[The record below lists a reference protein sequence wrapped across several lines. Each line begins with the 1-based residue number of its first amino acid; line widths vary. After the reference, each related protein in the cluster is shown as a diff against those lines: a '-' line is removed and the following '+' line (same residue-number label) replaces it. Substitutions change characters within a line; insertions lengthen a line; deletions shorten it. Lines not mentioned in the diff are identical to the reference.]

1 MLDDAVRIR
10 PSQPEDVTGIV
21 QLSDALFR
29 EDAGSRDPTMNL
41 EWAAQEGRSY
51 FTDLLADEN
60 AACWLAEY
68 TSSGGVVGYLASRLS
83 EGTSLRPVR
92 VATLE
97 SMYVREEFR
106 VQGVG
111 AKLVEKFLSW
121 AEEREAQRASVM
133 AYVANRDAVRFYERE
148 GFSPKSLSLERDV
161 G

>member
-1 MLDDAVRIR
+1 MLDDEVRLGR
-10 PSQPEDVTGIV
+10 AQPEDVTSIV

-41 EWAAQEGRSY
+41 EWAVQEGQNY

-60 AACWLAEY
+60 AACWVAEY
-68 TSSGGVVGYLASRLS
+68 TTDNDLIGYLASRLV
-83 EGTSLRPVR
+83 EGSSLRPVR

-97 SMYVREEFR
+97 SMYVRREFRARGLGTRLVEEFFLW
-106 VQGVG
+106 
-111 AKLVEKFLSW
+111 AKG
-121 AEEREAQRASVM
+121 RGAQRASVT
-133 AYVANRDAVRFYERE
+133 AYAANEGAVRFYKRE